1 MYNRMQNN
9 IFYFLNWLEFSR
21 QENVRRLPLHEQ
33 KRQYNLYIDEWTY
46 QKNAYLAW
54 LEGHKK
60 GPLPPR
66 IEITGVLLQEDL
78 FDLLQ
83 EDGSQILITGY
94 A

>member
-1 MYNRMQNN
+1 MQNN